1 MKNNQQNNQNQQ
13 NKQDQSQ
20 DKQQPQQQQQG
31 GLSDASA
38 QQILKAMEDKENGT
52 RQKVELMKQ
61 GEEKRA
67 NRRTTD
73 KPW

>member
-1 MKNNQQNNQNQQ
+1 MQNNREQNQQ
-13 NKQDQSQ
+13 NQQNQNQ
-20 DKQQPQQQQQG
+20 DKQQQQQQQQQG

>member
-1 MKNNQQNNQNQQ
+1 
-13 NKQDQSQ
+13 
-20 DKQQPQQQQQG
+20 
-31 GLSDASA
+31 LSDAGA

>member
-1 MKNNQQNNQNQQ
+1 MLFR
-13 NKQDQSQ
+13 SRQ
-20 DKQQPQQQQQG
+20 DKQQEQKQQQG